1 MITLLPQKFSIQ
13 PIIDQVSN
21 LDTFKRLELSRPSG
35 DFFSDPWETN
45 TEYKNTPLGNVIDS
59 LGQIGQARLLSLD
72 SGESY
77 TAHCDPD
84 DRIHLAII
92 TNPYSFLVDITN
104 QRLYHLPADGHLW
117 HMDTSRTHVASNWGS
132 RNRIHLTVRK
142 LLPKYRFD
150 KKGLHLKILE
160 GEYDWKQVAYTPIMK
175 IINQSI
181 KQGTITGFKAINE
194 KEVLVN
200 TEFQDM
206 FDLVFE
212 KIKNS
217 GTLIEKNVL

>member
-1 MITLLPQKFSIQ
+1 
-13 PIIDQVSN
+13 
-21 LDTFKRLELSRPSG
+21 
-35 DFFSDPWETN
+35 
-45 TEYKNTPLGNVIDS
+45 
-59 LGQIGQARLLSLD
+59 
-72 SGESY
+72 
-77 TAHCDPD
+77 
-84 DRIHLAII
+84 
-92 TNPYSFLVDITN
+92 
-104 QRLYHLPADGHLW
+104 
-117 HMDTSRTHVASNWGS
+117 MDTSRTHVASNWGS